1 MSFANL
7 LNLRLAAGEAGERFA
22 VLALLRRRLAM
33 IADGVIAAIWL
44 TGLLLVWWR
53 YAGGIGTWSAAF
65 AAKLAFVV
73 ALTASHALV
82 RRTAGRMAATGDR
95 SLLPRVQ
102 LLTAAVFVSAAM
114 SILLAV
120 AAFEA

>member
-1 MSFANL
+1 
-7 LNLRLAAGEAGERFA
+7 
-22 VLALLRRRLAM
+22 
-33 IADGVIAAIWL
+33 
-44 TGLLLVWWR
+44 
-53 YAGGIGTWSAAF
+53 
-65 AAKLAFVV
+65 
-73 ALTASHALV
+73 
-82 RRTAGRMAATGDR
+82 MAATGDR